1 MLDRAFLQ
9 VTLISSM
16 CVLLLAN
23 GYPQQKGKALPSAY
37 PAEWGV
43 IFQPT
48 RALTEP
54 ANQFSYQT
62 YLGFSPGTKTLAKG
76 TVLLPGTMALPCDII
91 WDRDVAVKL
100 RDGITIYVDVFRPA
114 KAAAKL
120 PALIAWAPYGKSLPA
135 DPVAHFN
142 KTVPAS
148 WVSGL
153 TRFEGPDP
161 AFWCNHGYAVINV
174 DTRGAFKS
182 QGDIYHWGSVDAA
195 DGYEVVEWAARQ
207 NWCSGKIAMNGT
219 SWLGISQW
227 YIAALQPPHLA
238 AISPWGAHFYDVYRW
253 DLCRGG
259 IPDAGF
265 DEYITS
271 GMTGAGNRAEAPY
284 KMVVK
289 YPLMHPYW
297 EDKIADVKKIRIP
310 VYSVGAYGRDL
321 QGFLDVASKEKWLRI
336 ENKGEWNDQ
345 YDPVNQKDVL
355 LFFDRYLKGIQNGWE
370 KTPTV
375 RLTVINPGGSDE
387 VNRPETHWPPA
398 RTEYR
403 KFYLDARSGKL
414 DLKPAAKASSA
425 KYDAETGQAVFTV
438 TFAEETR
445 IIGYPKLRLW
455 VEAGGA
461 KDMDLFVTVQKAG
474 SKDRVPW
481 PDGRLR
487 VSLRELDP
495 VLSTDFQP
503 VHKFRRNQFLSSGQ
517 IVPVDIAILPTGLL
531 WRAGEQ
537 LLLTVAGNKLKGTA
551 LAINKGTHIIHTG
564 SKYESYLQLPIVP
577 QR

>member
-1 MLDRAFLQ
+1 MLNRAFLQ
-9 VTLISSM
+9 VTLICAV

-23 GYPQQKGKALPSAY
+23 GYPQQKVKAFPSSY

-54 ANQFSYQT
+54 ANQFSFQT
-62 YLGFSPGTKTLAKG
+62 YLGFGPGTKTLAKG

-91 WDRDVAVKL
+91 WDRDVAIQL

-114 KAAAKL
+114 RAAARL

-182 QGDIYHWGSVDAA
+182 QGDIYHWGRVDAA

-207 NWCSGKIAMNGT
+207 RWCSGKIALNGT
-219 SWLGISQW
+219 SWLGIAQW

-259 IPDAGF
+259 IPDARF

-284 KMVVK
+284 KMIVK

-321 QGFLDVASKEKWLRI
+321 QGYLDVASKEKWLRI

-345 YDPVNQKDVL
+345 YDPANQKDVR

-375 RLTVINPGGSDE
+375 RLTVMNPGGSDE
-387 VNRPETHWPPA
+387 VNRPETRWPPA

-403 KFYLDARSGKL
+403 KLYLDARSGKL
-414 DLKPAAKASSA
+414 DLKPVPSASSA
-425 KYDAETGQAVFTV
+425 KYDAETGQVFFTV

-461 KDMDLFVTVQKAG
+461 NDMDLFVTVQKAG

-564 SKYESYLQLPIVP
+564 SQYDSYLQLPIVP